1 MQSESKLL
9 IETFLDSLWLEK
21 NLSQN
26 TLESYKNDLNKFRN
40 FLEKN
45 NKSVLKA
52 DHFLILSFLSFLLD
66 KGFSSKTVSRNISS
80 LKSFFKYLISVEHI
94 KINPMLNIDAPKSG
108 LFLPTTLTVEETQQI
123 LDAPNELR
131 PIEMRDKAMLY
142 TLYATGMRISELIS
156 LNMHNVDLTRG
167 SVQVIGKGG
176 KERIVPVGKKARE
189 ALAIWLENRKEWDSG
204 FVDSVFLTKKGT
216 CVSPRT
222 VQRRLDI
229 RARAVGLDQ
238 HVHPHVLRHSVA
250 THLLESSGDLRA
262 IQEFL
267 GHQSLSTTQ
276 IYTHLDFQRLAEVY
290 DEAHPRAKSKS

>member
-9 IETFLDSLWLEK
+9 IETFFDSLWLEK

-26 TLESYKNDLNKFRN
+26 TLESYKNDLSKFRN

-176 KERIVPVGKKARE
+176 KERLIPLTNDAITMIKKYLTNARDKLSKGKDHNNIFVSTHGKQISRHSFWHRIKAY
-189 ALAIWLENRKEWDSG
+189 LKKVDVKKE
-204 FVDSVFLTKKGT
+204 
-216 CVSPRT
+216 
-222 VQRRLDI
+222 
-229 RARAVGLDQ
+229 
-238 HVHPHVLRHSVA
+238 VHPHTLRHAFA
-250 THLLESSGDLRA
+250 THMLNNGADLRSV
-262 IQEFL
+262 QLLL
-267 GHQSLSTTQ
+267 GHSDLATTQ
-276 IYTHLDFQRLAEVY
+276 IYTHVAQAEVKNLHKKH
-290 DEAHPRAKSKS
+290 HPRG

>member
-40 FLEKN
+40 FLEKK

-66 KGFSSKTVSRNISS
+66 KGYSSKTVSRNISS

-176 KERIVPVGKKARE
+176 KERLIPLTNDAITMIKKYLTNARDKLSKGKDHNNIFVSTHGKQISRHSFWHRIKAY
-189 ALAIWLENRKEWDSG
+189 LKKVDVKKE
-204 FVDSVFLTKKGT
+204 
-216 CVSPRT
+216 
-222 VQRRLDI
+222 
-229 RARAVGLDQ
+229 
-238 HVHPHVLRHSVA
+238 VHPHTLRHAFA
-250 THLLESSGDLRA
+250 THMLNNGADLRSV
-262 IQEFL
+262 QLLL
-267 GHQSLSTTQ
+267 GHSDLATTQ
-276 IYTHLDFQRLAEVY
+276 IYTHVAQAEVKNLHKKH
-290 DEAHPRAKSKS
+290 HPRG

>member
-26 TLESYKNDLNKFRN
+26 TLESYKNDLSKFRN

-131 PIEMRDKAMLY
+131 AIEMRDKAMLY

-156 LNMHNVDLTRG
+156 LNMHNVDLIRG

-176 KERIVPVGKKARE
+176 KERLIPLTNDSINMIKKYLTEARE
-189 ALAIWLENRKEWDSG
+189 KLSKGKDHNNIFVSTHGKQISRHSFWHRIKAYLKKVDVKKE
-204 FVDSVFLTKKGT
+204 
-216 CVSPRT
+216 
-222 VQRRLDI
+222 
-229 RARAVGLDQ
+229 
-238 HVHPHVLRHSVA
+238 VHPHTLRHAFA
-250 THLLESSGDLRA
+250 THMLNNGADLRSV
-262 IQEFL
+262 QLLL
-267 GHQSLSTTQ
+267 GHSDLATTQ
-276 IYTHLDFQRLAEVY
+276 IYTHVAKAEVKNLHKKH
-290 DEAHPRAKSKS
+290 HPRG

>member
-26 TLESYKNDLNKFRN
+26 TLESYKNDLSKFRN

-108 LFLPTTLTVEETQQI
+108 LFLPTTLTVDETQQI

-131 PIEMRDKAMLY
+131 AIEMRDKAMLY

-176 KERIVPVGKKARE
+176 KERLIPLTSDAINMIKKYLTEARE
-189 ALAIWLENRKEWDSG
+189 KLSKGKDHNNIFVSTHGKQISRHSFWHRIKAYLKKVDVNKE
-204 FVDSVFLTKKGT
+204 
-216 CVSPRT
+216 
-222 VQRRLDI
+222 
-229 RARAVGLDQ
+229 
-238 HVHPHVLRHSVA
+238 VHPHTLRHAFA
-250 THLLESSGDLRA
+250 THMLNNGADLRSV
-262 IQEFL
+262 QLLL
-267 GHQSLSTTQ
+267 GHSDLATTQ
-276 IYTHLDFQRLAEVY
+276 IYTHVAQAEVKNLHKKH
-290 DEAHPRAKSKS
+290 HPRG

>member
-45 NKSVLKA
+45 SKSVIKA

-80 LKSFFKYLISVEHI
+80 LKSFYKYLISVEHI

-176 KERIVPVGKKARE
+176 KERLIPLTNDAITMIKKYLTNARDKLSKGKDHNNIFVSTHGKQISRHSFWHRIKAY
-189 ALAIWLENRKEWDSG
+189 LKKVDVKKE
-204 FVDSVFLTKKGT
+204 
-216 CVSPRT
+216 
-222 VQRRLDI
+222 
-229 RARAVGLDQ
+229 
-238 HVHPHVLRHSVA
+238 VHPHTLRHAFA
-250 THLLESSGDLRA
+250 THMLNNGADLRSV
-262 IQEFL
+262 QLLL
-267 GHQSLSTTQ
+267 GHSDLATTQ
-276 IYTHLDFQRLAEVY
+276 IYTHVAQAEVKNLHKKH
-290 DEAHPRAKSKS
+290 HPRG

>member
-176 KERIVPVGKKARE
+176 KERLIPLTNDAIAMIKKYLTNARDKLSKGKDHNNIFVSTHGKQISRHSFWHRIKAY
-189 ALAIWLENRKEWDSG
+189 LKKVDVKKE
-204 FVDSVFLTKKGT
+204 
-216 CVSPRT
+216 
-222 VQRRLDI
+222 
-229 RARAVGLDQ
+229 
-238 HVHPHVLRHSVA
+238 VHPHTLRHSFA
-250 THLLESSGDLRA
+250 THMLNNGADLRSV
-262 IQEFL
+262 QLLL
-267 GHQSLSTTQ
+267 GHSDLATTQ
-276 IYTHLDFQRLAEVY
+276 IYTHVAQAEVKNLHKKH
-290 DEAHPRAKSKS
+290 HPRG

>member
-26 TLESYKNDLNKFRN
+26 TLESYKNDLSKFRN

-176 KERIVPVGKKARE
+176 KERLIPLTNDAITMIKKYLTNARDKLSKGKDHNNIFVSTHGKQISRHSFWHRIKAY
-189 ALAIWLENRKEWDSG
+189 LKKVDVKKE
-204 FVDSVFLTKKGT
+204 
-216 CVSPRT
+216 
-222 VQRRLDI
+222 
-229 RARAVGLDQ
+229 
-238 HVHPHVLRHSVA
+238 VHPHTLRHAFA
-250 THLLESSGDLRA
+250 THMLNNGADLRSV
-262 IQEFL
+262 QLLL
-267 GHQSLSTTQ
+267 GHSDLATTQ
-276 IYTHLDFQRLAEVY
+276 IYTHV
-290 DEAHPRAKSKS
+290 AHEELKNLHNKHQPRG

>member
-26 TLESYKNDLNKFRN
+26 TLESYKNDLSKFRN

-131 PIEMRDKAMLY
+131 AIEMRDKAMLY

-176 KERIVPVGKKARE
+176 KERLIPLTSDAINMIKKYLTEARE
-189 ALAIWLENRKEWDSG
+189 KLSKGKDHNNIFVSTHGKQISRHSFWHRIKAYLKKVDVNKE
-204 FVDSVFLTKKGT
+204 
-216 CVSPRT
+216 
-222 VQRRLDI
+222 
-229 RARAVGLDQ
+229 
-238 HVHPHVLRHSVA
+238 VHPHTLRHAFA
-250 THLLESSGDLRA
+250 THMLNNGADLRSV
-262 IQEFL
+262 QLLL
-267 GHQSLSTTQ
+267 GHSDLATTQ
-276 IYTHLDFQRLAEVY
+276 IYTHVAQAEVKNLHKKH
-290 DEAHPRAKSKS
+290 HPRG

>member
-156 LNMHNVDLTRG
+156 LNMHNVDLIRG

-176 KERIVPVGKKARE
+176 KERLIPLTNDAITMIKKYLTNARDKLSKGKDHNNIFVSTHGKQISRHSFWHRIKAY
-189 ALAIWLENRKEWDSG
+189 LKKVDVKKE
-204 FVDSVFLTKKGT
+204 
-216 CVSPRT
+216 
-222 VQRRLDI
+222 
-229 RARAVGLDQ
+229 
-238 HVHPHVLRHSVA
+238 VHPHTLRHAFA
-250 THLLESSGDLRA
+250 THMLNNGADLRSV
-262 IQEFL
+262 QLLL
-267 GHQSLSTTQ
+267 GHSDLATTQ
-276 IYTHLDFQRLAEVY
+276 IYTHVAQAEVKNLHKKH
-290 DEAHPRAKSKS
+290 HPRG

>member
-1 MQSESKLL
+1 VQSESKLL

-156 LNMHNVDLTRG
+156 LNMHNVDLIRG

-176 KERIVPVGKKARE
+176 KERLIPLTNDAITMIKKYLTNARDKLSKGKDHNNIFVSTHGKQISRHSFWHRIKVY
-189 ALAIWLENRKEWDSG
+189 LKKVDVKKE
-204 FVDSVFLTKKGT
+204 
-216 CVSPRT
+216 
-222 VQRRLDI
+222 
-229 RARAVGLDQ
+229 
-238 HVHPHVLRHSVA
+238 VHPHTLRHAFA
-250 THLLESSGDLRA
+250 THMLNNGADLRSV
-262 IQEFL
+262 QLLL
-267 GHQSLSTTQ
+267 GHSDLATTQ
-276 IYTHLDFQRLAEVY
+276 IYTHVAQAEVKNLHKKH
-290 DEAHPRAKSKS
+290 HPRG

>member
-176 KERIVPVGKKARE
+176 KERLIPLTNDAITMIKKYLTNARDKLSKGKDHNNIFVSTHGKQISRHSFWHRIKTY
-189 ALAIWLENRKEWDSG
+189 LKKVDVKKE
-204 FVDSVFLTKKGT
+204 
-216 CVSPRT
+216 
-222 VQRRLDI
+222 
-229 RARAVGLDQ
+229 
-238 HVHPHVLRHSVA
+238 VHPHTLRHAFA
-250 THLLESSGDLRA
+250 THMLNNGADLRSVKLL
-262 IQEFL
+262 L
-267 GHQSLSTTQ
+267 GHSDLATTQ
-276 IYTHLDFQRLAEVY
+276 IYTHVAQAEVKNLHKKH
-290 DEAHPRAKSKS
+290 HPRG

>member
-176 KERIVPVGKKARE
+176 KERLIPLTNDAIAMIKKYLSNARDKLSKGKDHNNIFVSTHGKQISRHSFWHRVKAY
-189 ALAIWLENRKEWDSG
+189 LKKVDVKKE
-204 FVDSVFLTKKGT
+204 
-216 CVSPRT
+216 
-222 VQRRLDI
+222 
-229 RARAVGLDQ
+229 
-238 HVHPHVLRHSVA
+238 VHPHTLRHAFA
-250 THLLESSGDLRA
+250 THMLNNGADLRSV
-262 IQEFL
+262 QLLL
-267 GHQSLSTTQ
+267 GHSDLATTQ
-276 IYTHLDFQRLAEVY
+276 IYTHVAQAEVKNLHKKH
-290 DEAHPRAKSKS
+290 HPRG

>member
-26 TLESYKNDLNKFRN
+26 TLESYKNDLGKFRN

-45 NKSVLKA
+45 NKTVLKA

-66 KGFSSKTVSRNISS
+66 KGFSSKKVSRNISS

-108 LFLPTTLTVEETQQI
+108 LYLPTTLTVEETQQI
-123 LDAPNELR
+123 LDAPNEFR
-131 PIEMRDKAMLY
+131 AIEIRDKAMLY

-176 KERIVPVGKKARE
+176 KERLIPLTNDAINMIKKYLTEARE
-189 ALAIWLENRKEWDSG
+189 KLSKGKDHNNIFVSTHGKQISRHSFWHRIKAYLKKVDVRKE
-204 FVDSVFLTKKGT
+204 
-216 CVSPRT
+216 
-222 VQRRLDI
+222 
-229 RARAVGLDQ
+229 
-238 HVHPHVLRHSVA
+238 VHPHTLRHAFA
-250 THLLESSGDLRA
+250 THMLNNGADLRSV
-262 IQEFL
+262 QLLL
-267 GHQSLSTTQ
+267 GHSDLATTQ
-276 IYTHLDFQRLAEVY
+276 IYTHVAKAEVKNLHKKH
-290 DEAHPRAKSKS
+290 HPRG

>member
-9 IETFLDSLWLEK
+9 IETFLDSIWLEK

-26 TLESYKNDLNKFRN
+26 TLESYKNDLSKFRN

-108 LFLPTTLTVEETQQI
+108 LFLPSSLTVEETQQI

-131 PIEMRDKAMLY
+131 AIEMRDKAMLY

-176 KERIVPVGKKARE
+176 KERLIPLTSDAINMIKKYLTEARE
-189 ALAIWLENRKEWDSG
+189 KLSKGKDHNNIFVSTHGKQISRHSFWHRIKAYLKKVDVNKE
-204 FVDSVFLTKKGT
+204 
-216 CVSPRT
+216 
-222 VQRRLDI
+222 
-229 RARAVGLDQ
+229 
-238 HVHPHVLRHSVA
+238 VHPHTLRHAFA
-250 THLLESSGDLRA
+250 THMLNNGADLRSV
-262 IQEFL
+262 QLLL
-267 GHQSLSTTQ
+267 GHSDLATTQ
-276 IYTHLDFQRLAEVY
+276 IYTHVAQAEVKNLHKKH
-290 DEAHPRAKSKS
+290 HPRG

>member
-176 KERIVPVGKKARE
+176 KERLIPLTNDAITMIKKYLTNARDKLSKGKDHNNIFVSTHGKQISRHSFWHRIKAY
-189 ALAIWLENRKEWDSG
+189 LKKVDVKKE
-204 FVDSVFLTKKGT
+204 
-216 CVSPRT
+216 
-222 VQRRLDI
+222 
-229 RARAVGLDQ
+229 
-238 HVHPHVLRHSVA
+238 VHPHTLRHAFA
-250 THLLESSGDLRA
+250 THMLNNGADLRSV
-262 IQEFL
+262 QLLL
-267 GHQSLSTTQ
+267 GHSDLATTQ
-276 IYTHLDFQRLAEVY
+276 IYTHVAQAEVKNLIKKH
-290 DEAHPRAKSKS
+290 HPRG

>member
-26 TLESYKNDLNKFRN
+26 TLESYKNDLSKFRN

-131 PIEMRDKAMLY
+131 AIEMRDKAMLY

-176 KERIVPVGKKARE
+176 KERLIPLTNDAINMIKKYLTEARE
-189 ALAIWLENRKEWDSG
+189 KLSKGKDHNNIFVSTHGKQISRHSFWHRIKAYLKKVDVNKE
-204 FVDSVFLTKKGT
+204 
-216 CVSPRT
+216 
-222 VQRRLDI
+222 
-229 RARAVGLDQ
+229 
-238 HVHPHVLRHSVA
+238 VHPHTLRHAFA
-250 THLLESSGDLRA
+250 THMLNNGADLRSV
-262 IQEFL
+262 QLLL
-267 GHQSLSTTQ
+267 GHSDLATTQ
-276 IYTHLDFQRLAEVY
+276 IYTHVAKAEVKNLHKKH
-290 DEAHPRAKSKS
+290 HPRG

>member
-26 TLESYKNDLNKFRN
+26 TLESYKNDLSKFRN

-176 KERIVPVGKKARE
+176 KERLIPLTNDAITMIKKYLTNARDKLSKGKDHNNIFVSTHGKQISRHSFWHRIKAYLKKVDVKKE
-189 ALAIWLENRKEWDSG
+189 A
-204 FVDSVFLTKKGT
+204 
-216 CVSPRT
+216 
-222 VQRRLDI
+222 
-229 RARAVGLDQ
+229 
-238 HVHPHVLRHSVA
+238 HPHTLRHAFA
-250 THLLESSGDLRA
+250 THMLNNGADLRSV
-262 IQEFL
+262 QLLL
-267 GHQSLSTTQ
+267 GHSDLATTQ
-276 IYTHLDFQRLAEVY
+276 IYTHVAQAEVKNLHKKH
-290 DEAHPRAKSKS
+290 HPRG

>member
-52 DHFLILSFLSFLLD
+52 DHFLILSFLSLLLD

-176 KERIVPVGKKARE
+176 KERLIPLTNDAITMIKKYLTNARDKLSKGKDHNNIFVSTHGKQISRHSFWHRIKAY
-189 ALAIWLENRKEWDSG
+189 LKKVDVKKE
-204 FVDSVFLTKKGT
+204 
-216 CVSPRT
+216 
-222 VQRRLDI
+222 
-229 RARAVGLDQ
+229 
-238 HVHPHVLRHSVA
+238 VHPHTLRHAFA
-250 THLLESSGDLRA
+250 THMLNNGADLRSV
-262 IQEFL
+262 QLLL
-267 GHQSLSTTQ
+267 GHSDLATTQ
-276 IYTHLDFQRLAEVY
+276 IYTHVAQAEVKNLHKKH
-290 DEAHPRAKSKS
+290 HPRG

>member
-26 TLESYKNDLNKFRN
+26 TLESYKNDLSKFRN

-131 PIEMRDKAMLY
+131 AIEMRDKAMLY

-176 KERIVPVGKKARE
+176 KERLIPLTSDAINMIKKYLTEARE
-189 ALAIWLENRKEWDSG
+189 KLSKGKDHNNVFVSTHGKQISRHSFWHRIKAYLKKVEVNKE
-204 FVDSVFLTKKGT
+204 
-216 CVSPRT
+216 
-222 VQRRLDI
+222 
-229 RARAVGLDQ
+229 
-238 HVHPHVLRHSVA
+238 VHPHTLRHAFA
-250 THLLESSGDLRA
+250 THMLNNGADLRSV
-262 IQEFL
+262 QLLL
-267 GHQSLSTTQ
+267 GHSDLATTQ
-276 IYTHLDFQRLAEVY
+276 IYTHVAQAEVKNLHKKH
-290 DEAHPRAKSKS
+290 HPRG

>member
-176 KERIVPVGKKARE
+176 KERLIPLTNDAITMIKKYLTNARDKLSKGKDHNNIFLSTHGKQISRHSFWHRIKAY
-189 ALAIWLENRKEWDSG
+189 LKKVDVKKE
-204 FVDSVFLTKKGT
+204 
-216 CVSPRT
+216 
-222 VQRRLDI
+222 
-229 RARAVGLDQ
+229 
-238 HVHPHVLRHSVA
+238 VHPHTLRHAFA
-250 THLLESSGDLRA
+250 THMLNNGADLRSV
-262 IQEFL
+262 QLLL
-267 GHQSLSTTQ
+267 GHSDLATTQ
-276 IYTHLDFQRLAEVY
+276 IYTHVAQAEVKNLHKKH
-290 DEAHPRAKSKS
+290 HPRG

>member
-26 TLESYKNDLNKFRN
+26 TLESYKNDLGKFRN

-45 NKSVLKA
+45 NKTVLKA

-131 PIEMRDKAMLY
+131 AIEMRDKAMLY

-176 KERIVPVGKKARE
+176 KERLIPLTNDAINMIKKYLTEARE
-189 ALAIWLENRKEWDSG
+189 KLSKGKDHNNIFVSTHGKQISRHSFWHRIKAYLKKVDVNKE
-204 FVDSVFLTKKGT
+204 
-216 CVSPRT
+216 
-222 VQRRLDI
+222 
-229 RARAVGLDQ
+229 
-238 HVHPHVLRHSVA
+238 VHPHTLRHAFA
-250 THLLESSGDLRA
+250 THMLNNGADLRSV
-262 IQEFL
+262 QLLL
-267 GHQSLSTTQ
+267 GHSDLATTQ
-276 IYTHLDFQRLAEVY
+276 IYTHVAQAEVKNLHKKH
-290 DEAHPRAKSKS
+290 HPRG

>member
-66 KGFSSKTVSRNISS
+66 KGISSKTVSRNISS

-176 KERIVPVGKKARE
+176 KERLIPLTNDAIAMIKKYLSNARDKLSKGKDHNNIFVSTHGKQISRHSFWHRIKAY
-189 ALAIWLENRKEWDSG
+189 LKKVDVKKE
-204 FVDSVFLTKKGT
+204 
-216 CVSPRT
+216 
-222 VQRRLDI
+222 
-229 RARAVGLDQ
+229 
-238 HVHPHVLRHSVA
+238 VHPHTLRHAFA
-250 THLLESSGDLRA
+250 THMLNNGADLRSV
-262 IQEFL
+262 QLLL
-267 GHQSLSTTQ
+267 GHSDLATTQ
-276 IYTHLDFQRLAEVY
+276 IYTHVAQAEVKNLHKKH
-290 DEAHPRAKSKS
+290 HPRG

>member
-26 TLESYKNDLNKFRN
+26 TLESYKNDLSKFRN

-131 PIEMRDKAMLY
+131 AIEMRDKAMLY

-156 LNMHNVDLTRG
+156 LNMHNVVLTRG

-176 KERIVPVGKKARE
+176 KERLIPLTSDAIYMIKKYLTEARE
-189 ALAIWLENRKEWDSG
+189 KLSKGKDHNNIFVSTHGKQISRHSFWHRIKAYLKKVDVNKE
-204 FVDSVFLTKKGT
+204 
-216 CVSPRT
+216 
-222 VQRRLDI
+222 
-229 RARAVGLDQ
+229 
-238 HVHPHVLRHSVA
+238 VHPHTLRHAFA
-250 THLLESSGDLRA
+250 THMLNNGADLRSV
-262 IQEFL
+262 QLLL
-267 GHQSLSTTQ
+267 GHSDLATTQ
-276 IYTHLDFQRLAEVY
+276 IYTHVAKAEVKNLHKKH
-290 DEAHPRAKSKS
+290 HPRG

>member
-26 TLESYKNDLNKFRN
+26 TLESYKNDLSKFRN

-131 PIEMRDKAMLY
+131 AIEMRDKAMLY

-176 KERIVPVGKKARE
+176 KERLIPLTSDAISMIKKYLTEARE
-189 ALAIWLENRKEWDSG
+189 KLSKGKDHNNIFVSTHGKQISRHSFWHRIKAYLKKVDVKKE
-204 FVDSVFLTKKGT
+204 
-216 CVSPRT
+216 
-222 VQRRLDI
+222 
-229 RARAVGLDQ
+229 
-238 HVHPHVLRHSVA
+238 VHPHTLRHAFA
-250 THLLESSGDLRA
+250 THMLNNGADLRSV
-262 IQEFL
+262 QLLL
-267 GHQSLSTTQ
+267 GHSDLATTQ
-276 IYTHLDFQRLAEVY
+276 IYTHVAQAEVKNLHKKH
-290 DEAHPRAKSKS
+290 HPRG

>member
-26 TLESYKNDLNKFRN
+26 TLESYKNDLSKFRN

-131 PIEMRDKAMLY
+131 AIEMRDKAMLY

-176 KERIVPVGKKARE
+176 KERLIPLTNDAIAMIKKYLSNARDKLSKGKDHNNIFVSTHGKQISRHSFWHRIKAY
-189 ALAIWLENRKEWDSG
+189 LKKVDVKKE
-204 FVDSVFLTKKGT
+204 
-216 CVSPRT
+216 
-222 VQRRLDI
+222 
-229 RARAVGLDQ
+229 
-238 HVHPHVLRHSVA
+238 VHPHTLRHAFA
-250 THLLESSGDLRA
+250 THMLNNGADLRSV
-262 IQEFL
+262 QLLL
-267 GHQSLSTTQ
+267 GHSDLATTQ
-276 IYTHLDFQRLAEVY
+276 IYTHVAQAEVKNLHKKH
-290 DEAHPRAKSKS
+290 HPRG